1 MVFSLFRRDK
11 RPRAEPARTPSPRPA
26 DEARVAQATPGAA
39 PAGQAAAPDAL
50 SPGAPAAAAVR
61 QAAAA
66 SRTGASGQQAAAAA
80 SVPSAPRPVAAVT
93 PQQVDAP
100 VDDPGPGGLEIG
112 STGVASVIEQAA
124 ILYANDQADSAAEV
138 LGQAI
143 RAEQPGCA
151 TPQAW
156 LMLMDLYQFLGRQ
169 EAFETLAIDFAARF
183 ERSPPTW
190 RDADVV
196 RAAAGERSAG
206 RAAVVLPAVIDA
218 GVARQIEAIDRAAQ
232 RDRDLS
238 IDCRGVRALDAAGA
252 GLLDAALDA
261 LERGTQQVT
270 LTAPDRLLAAAQAAV
285 QAGRRDDDPGAWRLL
300 LRMLRLVGT
309 QQQFEDASIDYCVTY
324 EVSPPSWEPMPARFR
339 SDEAGVAGAS
349 AEPPAPVGSAGLAV
363 VADAPPPRADAYV
376 LAGDLLGAAEPEMA
390 GLLAHAERHA
400 HVFVDC
406 RRLRRVDFAAAGQLL
421 NAVASLRGAGRTVEF
436 DQPNHAVAALLTV
449 MGLPEMATITPRRP

>member
-11 RPRAEPARTPSPRPA
+11 RPRAEPARPPSSRPA
-26 DEARVAQATPGAA
+26 DEARVAQATPAAA
-39 PAGQAAAPDAL
+39 PAGHAV
-50 SPGAPAAAAVR
+50 APATAPPAPSSGVPVASAARADAGVPR
-61 QAAAA
+61 
-66 SRTGASGQQAAAAA
+66 A
-80 SVPSAPRPVAAVT
+80 SVPGQGAAPPVAPRPVAAGT
-93 PQQVDAP
+93 PQADAP
-100 VDDPGPGGLEIG
+100 TDDPFPGGLEIG

-124 ILYANDQADSAAEV
+124 ILYANDQADSAADV

-151 TPQAW
+151 MPQAW

-190 RDADVV
+190 READVV

-218 GVARQIEAIDRAAQ
+218 GVARQTEAIDRAAQ
-232 RDRDLS
+232 RDRDLN
-238 IDCRGVRALDAAGA
+238 IDCRGVRALDATGA

-270 LTAPDRLLAAAQAAV
+270 LTAPDRLLAAARAAV
-285 QAGRRDDDPGAWRLL
+285 QAGRRDDDSGAWRLL
-300 LRMLRLVGT
+300 LRMLRLAGT
-309 QQQFEDASIDYCVTY
+309 QQEFEDASIDYCVTY
-324 EVSPPSWEPMPARFR
+324 EVSPPSWEPMPAHLR
-339 SDEAGVAGAS
+339 SDEAGAPGAG
-349 AEPPAPVGSAGLAV
+349 AEPPAQAAPVAV
-363 VADAPPPRADAYV
+363 IDAPPPRADAYV